1 MAKSCSKFI
10 LIGRNQS
17 KLDAVEKE
25 LKAIRTDVVI
35 EQKVIDFSTFEDYS
49 GLRMGFFEILKLIY
63 VEIISNPYSGL
74 I

>member
-1 MAKSCSKFI
+1 MTGLKTKQGKEYCLQLAQSCSKFI

-25 LKAIRTDVVI
+25 LKAIRSDVVV

-49 GLRMGFFEILKLIY
+49 GLRKGFLNI
-63 VEIISNPYSGL
+63 
-74 I
+74 